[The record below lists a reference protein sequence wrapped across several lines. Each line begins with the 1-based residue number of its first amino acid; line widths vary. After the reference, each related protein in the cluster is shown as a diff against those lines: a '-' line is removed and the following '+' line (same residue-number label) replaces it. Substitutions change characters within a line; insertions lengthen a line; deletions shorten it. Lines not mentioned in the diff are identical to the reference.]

1 MRSGSLSELLNLP
14 ATVTLAVVVVVIV
27 LAITT
32 VFCVA
37 LLRALPPDVPRIIE
51 PFSQLCTAIVNWMT
65 GMRFRGKR
73 GQGRDDRSPGE
84 QS

>member
-1 MRSGSLSELLNLP
+1 M
-14 ATVTLAVVVVVIV
+14 TLAVVAMVIV
-27 LAITT
+27 LAIAA

-51 PFSQLCTAIVNWMT
+51 PFSQLCTAIVSWMT
-65 GMRFRGKR
+65 GTRFREKHS
-73 GQGRDDRSPGE
+73 QGRDERFPGE